1 MATLVVGID
10 VGTSSVKA
18 VALKRTGSGFA
29 LKSVG
34 QADIRRAEYHPEES
48 PQSLAEAP
56 LRALERISQDGQFAR
71 KPCAFSV
78 SGPRVAPRLFKFPA
92 IPKAEVEQAIRFE
105 AEQIIPFDLAQAALD
120 YVLFDEAMEEGKPIM
135 EGLVVAVHKEEVDK
149 QYVLLK
155 SGGFDPVILDIDT
168 LALSNA
174 YLETEGVAERE
185 TVALLNIGARFTNL
199 AIMHG
204 QQRVFVRDIATG
216 GDMLSRAISE
226 IYGLDLPQAEKRKR
240 EAQYTPLDELEGGGA
255 EDGGDVGMGTT
266 MPADGADPM
275 AMGGTGGDT
284 ETFEPAADG
293 GDEYVL
299 LDGDESGFSP
309 SEDTMSGGEADG
321 AQGGDN
327 FAASGDTHAA
337 MSSSQRVSANRAVL
351 ADALGDLIS
360 EIQDTFKYYINRRI
374 VPRIDKVRLC
384 GGTAK
389 FPDID
394 EFFGSQLGVPAQL
407 WNPFARLDVSSVGGR
422 FPPNFLDELGPMMA
436 VATGLAMR
444 KL

>member
-1 MATLVVGID
+1 MATLAVGID

-18 VALKRTGSGFA
+18 VALRRTGSGYA

-56 LRALERISQDGQFAR
+56 LRALERISQDSSFAR

-78 SGPRVAPRLFKFPA
+78 SGPRVAPRLFKFPS
-92 IPKAEVEQAIRFE
+92 IPKGEVEQAIRFE

-120 YVLFDEAMEEGKPIM
+120 FVLFDEGMEEGKPIM

-185 TVALLNIGARFTNL
+185 TVALINIGARFTNL

-204 QQRVFVRDIATG
+204 ASRVFVRDVATG

-240 EAQYTPLDELEGGGA
+240 EANYTPLDELEGGGEQA
-255 EDGGDVGMGTT
+255 ALDDAPVGGGTT
-266 MPADGADPM
+266 MPAQGGVGAD
-275 AMGGTGGDT
+275 T
-284 ETFEPAADG
+284 ESFEPAAGDG
-293 GDEYVL
+293 GEEYVL
-299 LDGDESGFSP
+299 LDSDEPAFAESA
-309 SEDTMSGGEADG
+309 DTMPAAEDA
-321 AQGGDN
+321 DN
-327 FAASGDTHAA
+327 FAASGDTHSAIPA
-337 MSSSQRVSANRAVL
+337 SERVNSNRAVL

-360 EIQDTFKYYINRRI
+360 EVQDTFKYYINRRI

-394 EFFGSQLGVPAQL
+394 EFFASQLGVPAQL
-407 WNPFARLDVSSVGGR
+407 WNPFARLDVAGVAGK

-436 VATGLAMR
+436 IATGLAMR
-444 KL
+444 SL

>member
-1 MATLVVGID
+1 MATLAVGID

-18 VALKRTGSGFA
+18 VALKRTGSGYA

-56 LRALERISQDGQFAR
+56 LRALERISQDSAFSR

-78 SGPRVAPRLFKFPA
+78 SGPRVAPRLFKFPS
-92 IPKAEVEQAIRFE
+92 IPKGEVEQAIRFE

-120 YVLFDEAMEEGKPIM
+120 FVLFDEGMEEGKPVI

-155 SGGFDPVILDIDT
+155 SGGFDPVVLDIDT
-168 LALSNA
+168 LALSNSF
-174 YLETEGVAERE
+174 LETEGVAERE
-185 TVALLNIGARFTNL
+185 TVALINIGARFTNL
-199 AIMHG
+199 AILHG
-204 QQRVFVRDIATG
+204 GRRVFVRDIASG

-240 EAQYTPLDELEGGGA
+240 EAVYTPLDELEGGG
-255 EDGGDVGMGTT
+255 GGD
-266 MPADGADPM
+266 AGAD
-275 AMGGTGGDT
+275 MGDGTQAGGDT
-284 ETFEPAADG
+284 EGFG
-293 GDEYVL
+293 GGETESFQPVDEGGEEYVL
-299 LDGDESGFSP
+299 LDSDETAFNTGSDTMTDGAGSTGGDEG
-309 SEDTMSGGEADG
+309 
-321 AQGGDN
+321 
-327 FAASGDTHAA
+327 FAASGETQNAMNAA
-337 MSSSQRVSANRAVL
+337 QRISANRAVL
-351 ADALGDLIS
+351 VDALGDLIS

-394 EFFGSQLGVPAQL
+394 EFFASQLGVPTQL
-407 WNPFARLDVSSVGGR
+407 WNPFARLDVSGVSGK
-422 FPPNFLDELGPMMA
+422 FPPNFLDELGPLMA
-436 VATGLAMR
+436 IATGLAMR
-444 KL
+444 QL

>member
-1 MATLVVGID
+1 MATLAVGID

-18 VALKRTGSGFA
+18 VALKRTGSGYA

-56 LRALERISQDGQFAR
+56 LRALERISQDSSFAR

-78 SGPRVAPRLFKFPA
+78 SGPRVAPRLFKFPS
-92 IPKAEVEQAIRFE
+92 IPKGEVEQAIRFE

-120 YVLFDEAMEEGKPIM
+120 YVLFDEGMEEGKPVM

-155 SGGFDPVILDIDT
+155 SGGFDPVVLDIDT
-168 LALSNA
+168 LALANA

-185 TVALLNIGARFTNL
+185 TVALINIGARFTNL
-199 AIMHG
+199 SIMHG
-204 QQRVFVRDIATG
+204 TRRVFVRDIASG

-240 EAQYTPLDELEGGGA
+240 EAAYTPLDELEGGGG
-255 EDGGDVGMGTT
+255 E
-266 MPADGADPM
+266 MPAAGGATE
-275 AMGGTGGDT
+275 AGGGET
-284 ETFEPAADG
+284 EGFEPVEEG
-293 GDEYVL
+293 SEEYVL
-299 LDGDESGFSP
+299 LDSDETGFTSGGGG
-309 SEDTMSGGEADG
+309 DTMTGEED
-321 AQGGDN
+321 QG
-327 FAASGDTHAA
+327 FAASGETQNSMNAA
-337 MSSSQRVSANRAVL
+337 QRISANRAVL
-351 ADALGDLIS
+351 VDALGDLIS

-389 FPDID
+389 FPDVD
-394 EFFGSQLGVPAQL
+394 EFFASQLGVPTQL
-407 WNPFARLDVSSVGGR
+407 WNPFARLDVQGVAGK
-422 FPPNFLDELGPMMA
+422 FPPNFLDELGPLMA

-444 KL
+444 QL

>member
-1 MATLVVGID
+1 MATLAVGID

-18 VALKRTGSGFA
+18 VALKRTSSGYA

-56 LRALERISQDGQFAR
+56 LRALERISQDSSFAR

-78 SGPRVAPRLFKFPA
+78 SGPRVAPRLFKFPS
-92 IPKAEVEQAIRFE
+92 IPKGEVEQAIRFE

-120 YVLFDEAMEEGKPIM
+120 YVLFDEGTEEGKPVM

-155 SGGFDPVILDIDT
+155 SGGFDPVVLDIDT

-174 YLETEGVAERE
+174 YMETEGVAERE
-185 TVALLNIGARFTNL
+185 TVALINIGARFTNL
-199 AIMHG
+199 SILHG
-204 QQRVFVRDIATG
+204 SRRVFVRDIASG

-240 EAQYTPLDELEGGGA
+240 EAVYTPLDELEGGGGGGGDL
-255 EDGGDVGMGTT
+255 DGGTQPGGD
-266 MPADGADPM
+266 
-275 AMGGTGGDT
+275 GGTEGFGGDT
-284 ETFEPAADG
+284 EGFQPVEEG
-293 GDEYVL
+293 NEEYVL
-299 LDGDESGFSP
+299 LDSDETGFTSGA
-309 SEDTMSGGEADG
+309 DTMTGEEDAG
-321 AQGGDN
+321 
-327 FAASGDTHAA
+327 FAASGETQNNMNAA
-337 MSSSQRVSANRAVL
+337 QRISANRAVL
-351 ADALGDLIS
+351 VDALGDLIS

-389 FPDID
+389 FPDVD
-394 EFFGSQLGVPAQL
+394 EFFASQLGVPTQL
-407 WNPFARLDVSSVGGR
+407 WNPFARLDVGSVSGK
-422 FPPNFLDELGPMMA
+422 FPPNFLDELGPLMA
-436 VATGLAMR
+436 IATGLAMR
-444 KL
+444 QL

>member
-1 MATLVVGID
+1 MATLAVGID

-18 VALKRTGSGFA
+18 VALKRTGSGYA
-29 LKSVG
+29 LRSVG

-56 LRALERISQDGQFAR
+56 LRALERISQDSAFSR

-78 SGPRVAPRLFKFPA
+78 SGPRVAPRLFKFPS
-92 IPKAEVEQAIRFE
+92 IPKGEVEQAIRFE

-120 YVLFDEAMEEGKPIM
+120 YVLFDEGMEEGKPVM

-155 SGGFDPVILDIDT
+155 SGGFDPVVLDIDT

-174 YLETEGVAERE
+174 YLETEGVADRE
-185 TVALLNIGARFTNL
+185 TVALINIGARFTNL
-199 AIMHG
+199 AILHG
-204 QQRVFVRDIATG
+204 PRRVFVRDIASG

-240 EAQYTPLDELEGGGA
+240 EATYTPLDELEGGADAG
-255 EDGGDVGMGTT
+255 GGDLGETQ
-266 MPADGADPM
+266 PA
-275 AMGGTGGDT
+275 GGTEGFGDT
-284 ETFEPAADG
+284 EGFQPVDEG
-293 GDEYVL
+293 NEEYVL
-299 LDGDESGFSP
+299 LDSDETGFTSGGGDTMTGDE
-309 SEDTMSGGEADG
+309 E
-321 AQGGDN
+321 QG
-327 FAASGDTHAA
+327 FAASGETQNNMTAA
-337 MSSSQRVSANRAVL
+337 QRISANRAVL
-351 ADALGDLIS
+351 VDALGDLIS

-394 EFFGSQLGVPAQL
+394 EFFASQLGVPAQL
-407 WNPFARLDVSSVGGR
+407 WNPFARLDVGGVAGK
-422 FPPNFLDELGPMMA
+422 FPPNFLDELGPLMA
-436 VATGLAMR
+436 IATGLAMR
-444 KL
+444 QL